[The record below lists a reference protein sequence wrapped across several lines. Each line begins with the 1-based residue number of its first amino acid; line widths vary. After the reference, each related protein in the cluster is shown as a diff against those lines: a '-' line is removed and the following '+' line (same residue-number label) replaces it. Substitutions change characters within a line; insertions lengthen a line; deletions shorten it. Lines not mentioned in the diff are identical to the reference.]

1 MEKLIPTRNIIL
13 NEGTADQKRAEIKE
27 YFLKTYT
34 VYEKLFETLMDEES
48 YYLTADALRHPLV
61 FYFGHTATFFI
72 NKLVLAKLIDKRI
85 NPTFESIFA
94 IGVDEMSWDDLN
106 QSHYTWPKISEIRA
120 YRDAVKE
127 KILLLIDTL
136 PLSMPIGWESPF
148 WAIMMGI
155 EHERI
160 HLETS
165 SVLIRQLPLEKVVSH
180 DFWKVCPIDTPI
192 VQNELLHVEG
202 KTLKLGKSKDDG
214 LYGWDNEYG
223 LHVQVVK
230 DFKASKYLVSNSEFL
245 TFVEEG
251 GYEKEV
257 FWSEEGWK
265 WKTFKE
271 ATMPLFW
278 KIHEGQYFL
287 RTLCDELPMPW
298 SWPVEVNFLEAK
310 AFCNWKSE
318 KSGKS
323 IRLPS
328 EEEWYVLRDLHVK
341 VDEPYWDRAPANIN
355 LEYFAS
361 SVPVD
366 TFAFGE
372 FFDII
377 GNVWQWSETPI
388 NGFEGFKVH
397 PLYDDF
403 SVPTFDDRHNLIK
416 GGSWISTGNEIIR
429 DSRYAFRRHFYQHAG
444 FRYVES
450 NEKVETHSVFYE
462 MDFALTQLCDA
473 HFGRK
478 IDNYY
483 ETIGQFCLGLSSS
496 KTKALEI
503 GFGVGRATYELARG
517 FEMVHGVEFTARVVR
532 LATSF
537 KESGKLKYALKDEGE
552 LAAFVEKNLA
562 DFGITQEP
570 KKVEFWQG
578 DPHNLKPYFDG
589 YNLVLVNDVLDTL
602 YDPKLFLQN
611 IKERIL
617 QNGLLVIASAYDWDE
632 RKTPREKWLG
642 GFKKNG
648 EKYSTDDALCE
659 ILSPFFDLIDMPC
672 EMQSCLRESKRKET
686 LKSLHVSVWK
696 KK

>member
-1 MEKLIPTRNIIL
+1 MENLISTRNIIL
-13 NEGTADQKRAEIKE
+13 NEGNAEQKRSEIRS
-27 YFLKTYT
+27 YFLKTYAL
-34 VYEKLFETLMDEES
+34 YEKLFETLKDDES
-48 YYLTADALRHPLV
+48 YYLSADALRHPLV

-127 KILLLIDTL
+127 KILFLIDTL
-136 PLSMPIGWESPF
+136 PLSMPIVWESPF

-165 SVLIRQLPLEKVVSH
+165 SVLIRQLPLSRVVS
-180 DFWKVCPIDTPI
+180 DNFWKVCPIDTPL
-192 VQNELLHVEG
+192 VQNELLHVKG
-202 KTLKLGKSKDDG
+202 TTVKLGKSKDDA

-223 LHVQVVK
+223 LHVKEVK
-230 DFKASKYLVSNSEFL
+230 DFKASKYLVSNAEFL
-245 TFVEEG
+245 EFVKEG
-251 GYEKEV
+251 GYTKEE
-257 FWSEEGWK
+257 FWNEEGWK
-265 WKTFKE
+265 WRVYKE
-271 ATMPLFW
+271 AQMPLFW
-278 KIHEGQYFL
+278 LVKEGQYFL
-287 RTLCDELPMPW
+287 RTMCDEREMPW
-298 SWPVEVNFLEAK
+298 SWPVEVNYLEAK
-310 AFCNWKSE
+310 AFCNWKSCQ
-318 KSGKS
+318 SGKS
-323 IRLPS
+323 IRMPS

-341 VDEPYWDRAPANIN
+341 VDEPFWDKAPANIN

-366 TFAFGE
+366 TFKFGE
-372 FFDII
+372 FYDII
-377 GNVWQWSETPI
+377 GNVWQWSETPM
-388 NGFEGFKVH
+388 NGFDGFKVH

-450 NEKVETHSVFYE
+450 DAKIETKSVFYE
-462 MDFALTQLCDA
+462 MDFALSQLCDA
-473 HFGRK
+473 HFG
-478 IDNYY
+478 DNRYF
-483 ETIGQFCLGLSSS
+483 EAIAQVCLGLSGE

-503 GFGVGRATYELARG
+503 GCGVGRATYALAKT
-517 FEMVHGVEFTARVVR
+517 FDKVHGVEFTARVVR

-537 KESGKLKYALKDEGE
+537 KESGKLKYALKEEGE
-552 LAAFVEKNLA
+552 LALFVEKNLA
-562 DFGITQEP
+562 DFGITDEP
-570 KKVEFWQG
+570 RKVEFWQG

-589 YNLVLVNDVLDTL
+589 YDLVLANDVLDTL
-602 YDPKLFLQN
+602 YDPKLFLHN
-611 IKERIL
+611 IKERIN
-617 QNGLLVIASAYDWDE
+617 QDGFLVITSAYDWDE
-632 RKTPREKWLG
+632 SKTPRNKWLG

-648 EKYSTDDALCE
+648 EKYSTFDALNE
-659 ILSPFFDLIDMPC
+659 LLAPDFELINTPNAIV
-672 EMQSCLRESKRKET
+672 SCVRESQRKEVC
-686 LKSLHVSVWK
+686 KSLHVSIWK
-696 KK
+696 KR

>member
-1 MEKLIPTRNIIL
+1 MESLIPTRNIIL
-13 NEGTADQKRAEIKE
+13 NEGSVQQKRAEIRE
-27 YFLKTYT
+27 YFLQSYT
-34 VYEKLFETLMDEES
+34 VYEKLFETLKDDES
-48 YYLTADALRHPLV
+48 YYLTADVLRHPLV

-106 QSHYTWPKISEIRA
+106 QSHYKWPKISEIRA

-127 KILLLIDTL
+127 KILFLIDTL
-136 PLSMPIGWESPF
+136 PLSLPIGWESPF

-165 SVLIRQLPLEKVVSH
+165 SVLIRQLPLERVVSQN
-180 DFWKVCPIDTPI
+180 FWKICPIDTP
-192 VQNELLHVEG
+192 VVRNELLHVKGE
-202 KTLKLGKSKDDG
+202 TVTLGKKRDDA

-223 LHVQVVK
+223 NHVKEVK
-230 DFKASKYLVSNSEFL
+230 DFKASKYLVSNAEFL
-245 TFVEEG
+245 EFVKDN
-251 GYEKEV
+251 GYEKEI

-265 WKTFKE
+265 WRSFKY
-271 ATMPLFW
+271 TKMPLFW
-278 KIHEGQYFL
+278 RQTSDGYVL
-287 RTLCDELPMPW
+287 RTMTDEIEMPW
-298 SWPVEVNFLEAK
+298 SWPVEVNYLEAK
-310 AFCNWKSE
+310 AFCNWKSIRE
-318 KSGKS
+318 HKS

-328 EEEWYVLRDLHVK
+328 EEEWYVLRNNHVT
-341 VDEPYWDRAPANIN
+341 VDEPFWDKAPANVN

-366 TFAFGE
+366 TFKFGE
-372 FFDII
+372 FYDII
-377 GNVWQWSETPI
+377 GNVWQWSETPM
-388 NGFEGFKVH
+388 NGFDGFSVH

-416 GGSWISTGNEIIR
+416 GGSWISTGNEIIK

-450 NEKVETHSVFYE
+450 TQKIETQSVFYE
-462 MDFALTQLCDA
+462 MDFELSQVCDA
-473 HFGRK
+473 HFGESHYHEA
-478 IDNYY
+478 IA
-483 ETIGQFCLGLSSS
+483 QFCLGLKSQKS
-496 KTKALEI
+496 KALEI
-503 GFGVGRATYELARG
+503 GCGAGRTTYGLAKA
-517 FEMVHGVEFTARVVR
+517 FEKVHGVEFTARIVR

-552 LAAFVEKNLA
+552 LALFVEKNLA
-562 DFGITQEP
+562 DFGITDEP

-589 YNLVLVNDVLDTL
+589 YDLVLANDVLDTL
-602 YDPKLFLQN
+602 YDPKLFLEN
-611 IKERIL
+611 IKERIV
-617 QNGLLVIASAYDWDE
+617 QNGLLVIASAYDWGED
-632 RKTPREKWLG
+632 KTPRKKWLG

-648 EKYSTDDALCE
+648 EKYSTFDALND
-659 ILSPFFDLIDMPC
+659 ILLADFELVGEPC
-672 EMQSCLRESKRKET
+672 EMTSCIQKTGRKQVC
-686 LKSLHVSVWK
+686 KSLHVSVWK
-696 KK
+696 KR